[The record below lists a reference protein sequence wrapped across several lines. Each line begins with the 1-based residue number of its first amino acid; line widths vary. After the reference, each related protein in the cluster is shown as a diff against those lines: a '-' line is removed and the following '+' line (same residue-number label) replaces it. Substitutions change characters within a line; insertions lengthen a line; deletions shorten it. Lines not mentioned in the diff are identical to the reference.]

1 MMRKFSLAFFSVLLV
16 FLLSSSLVFAERDSV
31 RLNLKEKMDVKLS
44 SPSSS
49 SVRVE
54 NREEVRERAKNMLE
68 DRKIQACKA
77 REEAI
82 KNRKGSL
89 LRLATESLKRMDV
102 FVEKI
107 KNFYQ
112 EKLVA
117 NGKSVSNYNDLLA
130 EVERTRLEAVNSLD
144 KASKLADEFRCDG
157 DNPKEVYKE
166 FRLAMQQTKEKLYEY
181 RKAIKN
187 LLVAVRKAAVSVSES
202 PSPKVSPEAE

>member
-1 MMRKFSLAFFSVLLV
+1 MMRKFSLAFFSFLLV

-68 DRKIQACKA
+68 DRKLQACKA

-112 EKLVA
+112 EKVVA
-117 NGKSVSNYNDLLA
+117 SGKSVSNYNDLLA
-130 EVERTRLEAVNSLD
+130 EVERTRLEAVSSLD
-144 KASKLADEFRCDG
+144 KASKLADEFRCNG